1 MMRDWIVIAL
11 LGAALAAGCQD
22 SARQHDTT
30 RTGDRNK
37 SGMPPPKD
45 AAGGGGNNPAA
56 EKSSGNTAPGN
67 R

>member
-1 MMRDWIVIAL
+1 MRDWIVIAL

-22 SARQHDTT
+22 SARQNDNT
-30 RTGDRNK
+30 RPADRNK
-37 SGMPPPKD
+37 SGMPPSKD
-45 AAGGGGNNPAA
+45 AAGGGGGNPAG